1 MIYSTYIYYI
11 TQDVYLLQHLKAAQ
25 SGLHDA
31 SKI

>member
-1 MIYSTYIYYI
+1 MHTIYAR
-11 TQDVYLLQHLKAAQ
+11 QDVYLLQHLKAAQ